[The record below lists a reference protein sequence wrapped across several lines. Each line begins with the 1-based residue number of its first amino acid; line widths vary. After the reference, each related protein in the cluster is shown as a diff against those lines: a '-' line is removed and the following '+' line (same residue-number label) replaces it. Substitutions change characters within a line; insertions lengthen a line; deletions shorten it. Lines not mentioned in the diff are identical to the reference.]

1 MTSDEINQISF
12 ELNEDEFCDD
22 SFSESSLYDTIDE
35 NQSIP
40 TIPRE
45 NINDMG
51 PERNRQ
57 LVESS
62 EYAVYNNDHR
72 YKPWVE
78 WLKLQRMK
86 IVIIALLL
94 VIIAS
99 VAVSLVSVMNSA
111 EARRVYPIV
120 NSTVDS
126 TTLPETL
133 SDVSTTD
140 VSTTPSVT
148 KPTDV
153 TSAYVSTAQSIS
165 PENSTTGKTLKA
177 DFYLGQKIN
186 SLQFCTSFHFSNYQ
200 DQSTLTTVEI
210 TPNGVISD
218 WKDWTD
224 CSRSCGNGIKIRERM
239 CLKHICTQSLHD
251 QVSCNLRGCE

>member
-40 TIPRE
+40 T
-45 NINDMG
+45 NVNDIE
-51 PERNRQ
+51 PEGNKQ

-62 EYAVYNNDHR
+62 EYAEYNNDHR
-72 YKPWVE
+72 MKPWVE

-86 IVIIALLL
+86 IVIISLLL
-94 VIIAS
+94 VITVS
-99 VAVSLVSVMNSA
+99 VTVSLVSVMNSA
-111 EARRVYPIV
+111 ETQRVYPTV
-120 NSTVDS
+120 NS
-126 TTLPETL
+126 TTLPETV

-153 TSAYVSTAQSIS
+153 TSAYVSTAQTIS
-165 PENSTTGKTLKA
+165 SEYSTTGKTLK
-177 DFYLGQKIN
+177 
-186 SLQFCTSFHFSNYQ
+186 
-200 DQSTLTTVEI
+200 
-210 TPNGVISD
+210 
-218 WKDWTD
+218 
-224 CSRSCGNGIKIRERM
+224 
-239 CLKHICTQSLHD
+239 
-251 QVSCNLRGCE
+251 